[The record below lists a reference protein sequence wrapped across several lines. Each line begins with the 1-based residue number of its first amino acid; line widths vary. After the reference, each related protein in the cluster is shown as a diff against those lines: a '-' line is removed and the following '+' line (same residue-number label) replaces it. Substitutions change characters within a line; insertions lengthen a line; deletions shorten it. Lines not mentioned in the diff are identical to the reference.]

1 MQEAEKKKA
10 YEDLEQQLKV
20 LVKNYGEATEQLNL
34 LRESVNESKNLLK
47 ANIEKEENEDLKE
60 LREKEDEKIDQEKF
74 ELFVDIQKILQQ
86 SDIRDEELS
95 SLESIVG
102 M

>member
-20 LVKNYGEATEQLNL
+20 LVKNYGEATEQLSL
-34 LRESVNESKNLLK
+34 LKESVNESKNLLK